1 MVYENTSNLNNTVN
15 DNNDF
20 YTKQILKITNDKKF
34 KTFFKD
40 NFTSPLSSFILT
52 ELYPYVYLSIILVII
67 SFLLILSIFVLLFK
81 QFNFLTL
88 LLNQQNTNILN
99 KK

>member
-1 MVYENTSNLNNTVN
+1 MVYENTSNLNNTVDN
-15 DNNDF
+15 NNDF
-20 YTKQILKITNDKKF
+20 YTRQILKIANDKKF

-40 NFTSPLSSFILT
+40 SFTNPLSSFILT

-88 LLNQQNTNILN
+88 LLNQQNINISN